1 MLPYIIYFSKLPYKP
16 RLSKHMPY
24 PPSATS
30 EVGYF
35 HFHGRNTH
43 WFNSPSAIQYNYL
56 YSEEELKSFL
66 PSIRMIASKTQKVLI
81 FFNNCHGGSAAK
93 NALMMTK
100 LLKESS

>member
-1 MLPYIIYFSKLPYKP
+1 MLPYIIYFSKLPYEPK
-16 RLSKHMPY
+16 LSKLMPFH
-24 PPSATS
+24 PSATS

-35 HFHGRNTH
+35 RFHGRNTQ
-43 WFNSPSAIQYNYL
+43 WFNSSSAIRYNYI

-66 PSIRMIASKTQKVLI
+66 PSIKMIASKTQKVLS

-93 NALMMTK
+93 NACMMAR